1 MINTK
6 QFFFKYANKLSCHNS
21 IKIDIYN
28 VYAIMDFEFL
38 RDIQVTTEMKFKTS
52 ANAQMNDLNK
62 CT

>member
-1 MINTK
+1 
-6 QFFFKYANKLSCHNS
+6 
-21 IKIDIYN
+21 
-28 VYAIMDFEFL
+28 MDFEFL